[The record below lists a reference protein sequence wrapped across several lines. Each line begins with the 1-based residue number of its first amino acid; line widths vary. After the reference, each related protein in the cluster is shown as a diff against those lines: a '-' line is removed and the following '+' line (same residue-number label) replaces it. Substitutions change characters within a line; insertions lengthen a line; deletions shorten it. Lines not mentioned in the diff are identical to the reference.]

1 MRLDRRFALIAI
13 ALLAAAAPARGI
25 EIQSDTAELDRNAG
39 RSIYRGD
46 VVLTREGLELRGDK
60 LVVTRDA
67 DDRFTA
73 VLTGNPARLH
83 QAPANPDEAPVN
95 GSAARMTYRSG
106 SELVELRG
114 EAMIERGGNAVRS
127 DTITHDLAS
136 GRTKARR
143 ADGEDGER
151 VRITLEP
158 PPDAEPPPDQS
169 PSGEETP
176 DGNAGAADDG

>member
-1 MRLDRRFALIAI
+1 MRPSRRLGLIAI
-13 ALLAAAAPARGI
+13 GMLAALASAHGI

-60 LVVTRDA
+60 LVVTRDG

-73 VLTGNPARLH
+73 VLTGDPARLH
-83 QAPANPDEAPVN
+83 QAPTGPEEAPVN
-95 GSAARMTYRSG
+95 GSAARMTYRSD
-106 SELVELRG
+106 SELVELQG

-127 DTITHDLAS
+127 DTITHDLDS
-136 GRTKARR
+136 GRTTARR
-143 ADGEDGER
+143 AEGEDGER

-158 PPDAEPPPDQS
+158 PPEGDASGPDTPPAEP
-169 PSGEETP
+169 
-176 DGNAGAADDG
+176 GAADGD

>member
-1 MRLDRRFALIAI
+1 MRLDHRLALLAI

-67 DDRFTA
+67 ADRFTA
-73 VLTGNPARLH
+73 VLTGDPARLH
-83 QAPANPDEAPVN
+83 QAPASPDEAPVN
-95 GSAARMTYRSG
+95 GAAARMTYRSG

-143 ADGEDGER
+143 AEGENGER

-158 PPDAEPPPDQS
+158 PPDEDAQQPDA
-169 PSGEETP
+169 P
-176 DGNAGAADDG
+176 DTAPGAADDG